1 LEFRKP
7 GINAAQY
14 QAIRDPIR
22 EHSSVPGI
30 PSRRVRRRDPFVISL
45 NVMLISDCVTRARAF
60 LRGEQIEFE
69 EANRIWKCL
78 KKEDELSLARAVLE
92 RMRTKDAALSDGIP
106 AKSRAE
112 LCRQHAELTSK
123 DPESN
128 SGVRHDRA
136 LKILMDWFDFDSAAL
151 DGDTET
157 MGIAGG
163 IYKRR
168 WNDLGQLKDL
178 LQSAKCYERGAK
190 APLGDDAYPH
200 INCAFIED
208 LLAKAGDQPNER
220 RARAE
225 VLRKRIIAELA
236 PSGSFWNA
244 TTLAQA
250 YFGLGLYSDAIV
262 ALESTKEKPAPWQRY
277 TTAQQFVTLAHL
289 REEQPMGNPDIVR
302 FFQTLLP
309 EAQGDMRSVS
319 LGKVGLALSGGGFR
333 ASFYHLG
340 VLARLAELDVLRHVE
355 VLSCVS
361 GGSIVGTCYW
371 LALRQRFLTQRPM
384 HREDYTQIVKD
395 LIDHFRNAVATD
407 LRGQI
412 QPAPAK
418 LAWRV
423 LWKKEK
429 GALDPEIGAKALA
442 EKFYR
447 PLLPGVGPL
456 YMHDLKFTPPDYKP
470 EDGAEFNPT
479 RHNWLRAHKVPA
491 LVINATTVNTGHAWQ
506 FTPTWMGESPWA
518 VYPSADSVPR
528 LEWSAYSPDDG
539 WKMEVG
545 RAVAA
550 SACVPFVFA
559 PLRIDTAYDGIQ
571 VQLVDGGVHDNQ
583 GTVSLLALNCN
594 VLLVSDASGQLLFE
608 SGPAAGLGGMKD
620 YAQRAMDTLM
630 ERVRL
635 ANYADLSARVRS
647 GLLRGMMF
655 LHMKDGLDAD
665 VKRLRFSKESY
676 DVERTLLSPCGVL
689 KTFQKALAELRTDLD
704 DFTEHESLSL
714 MACGYQMAAKT
725 YAGNKDKLVE
735 LSDVLVKSNWVF
747 DQHLT
752 WITSTTADPKDQGDL
767 LAHLEQGHNVKLFD

>member
-1 LEFRKP
+1 M
-7 GINAAQY
+7 
-14 QAIRDPIR
+14 
-22 EHSSVPGI
+22 
-30 PSRRVRRRDPFVISL
+30 
-45 NVMLISDCVTRARAF
+45 NVMVLSDCVTRARAF
-60 LRGEQIEFE
+60 LRGEQIEFD
-69 EANRIWKCL
+69 EANRIWKRL
-78 KKEDELSLARAVLE
+78 KEQDELSLARAVLE
-92 RMRTKDAALSDGIP
+92 RLRTKDTSLSDGIP

-112 LCRQHAELTSK
+112 LCRQHAEITSK
-123 DPESN
+123 DPELN

-136 LKILMDWFDFDSAAL
+136 LKILMDGFDFDSTTL
-151 DGDTET
+151 DGDAET

-178 LQSAKCYERGAK
+178 LQAGKCYERGAR

-200 INCAFIED
+200 INCAFMED
-208 LLAKAGDQPNER
+208 LLANAGDQPNER

-225 VLRKRIIAELA
+225 VLRKRIVDELA

-250 YFGLGLYSDAIV
+250 YFGLGLYSEAIK
-262 ALESTKEKPAPWQRY
+262 ALEGAQEKPAPWQRY

-289 REEQPMGNPDIVR
+289 REERPMDNPDLVR

-309 EAQGDMRSVS
+309 EAHGDLRSVS
-319 LGKVGLALSGGGFR
+319 VGKVGLALSGGGFR

-371 LALRQRFLTQRPM
+371 LELRRRFLAEPEMQ
-384 HREDYTQIVKD
+384 REDYTQIVKC

-407 LRGQI
+407 LRGQL
-412 QPAPAK
+412 QPAKAK

-423 LWKKEK
+423 LWHGEK

-442 EKFYR
+442 EKFYC
-447 PLLPGVGPL
+447 PLLAGAGPL

-479 RHNWLRAHKVPA
+479 RHNWLRPHKVPA

-528 LEWSAYSPDDG
+528 LEWSTYSPADG
-539 WKMEVG
+539 WEMEVG

-559 PLRIDTAYDGIQ
+559 PLRIDTAYDGVQ

-608 SGPAAGLGGMKD
+608 SGPAAGLGGIKD
-620 YAQRAMDTLM
+620 YAQRSMDTLM
-630 ERVRL
+630 ERIRL
-635 ANYADLSARVRS
+635 ANYADLSARVRT

-655 LHMKDGLDAD
+655 LHMKDGLDAN

-676 DVERTLLSPCGVL
+676 DVERTQLSPCGVL

-704 DFTEHESLSL
+704 DFTEDESLSL

-725 YAGNKDKLVE
+725 YAANKDKLGE
-735 LSDVLVKSNWVF
+735 LSDGLVKSDWVF
-747 DQHLT
+747 DKHLT
-752 WITSTTADPKDQGDL
+752 WITSTTEDPKRQSDL
-767 LAHLEQGHNVKLFD
+767 LAHLEQGHDVKLFD